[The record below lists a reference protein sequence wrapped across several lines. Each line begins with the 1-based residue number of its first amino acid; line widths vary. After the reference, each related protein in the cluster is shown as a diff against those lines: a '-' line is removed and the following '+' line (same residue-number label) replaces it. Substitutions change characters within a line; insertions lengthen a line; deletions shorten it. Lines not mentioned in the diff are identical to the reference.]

1 MEKNKKTG
9 KPSKP
14 NGYSECADKA
24 YATSDEVKKQFA
36 HYLYQ
41 RECNEVTG
49 EWTCPNCPFNKECN
63 KNLEAGGSATTE
75 LCEVILGQ
83 EAAAG
88 IRKRTAERWEAHM
101 NNPNGVYYIENT
113 IDEIHTKISG
123 YFKTFGE
130 AMDGL
135 KDCAD
140 WFRDNGTGKIY
151 FQEYGFHSRRRL
163 VYEAR

>member
-1 MEKNKKTG
+1 MEKNNKN
-9 KPSKP
+9 SKP
-14 NGYSECADKA
+14 NGYSECANKS
-24 YATSDEVKKQFA
+24 YTTSDGIKKQFA

-49 EWTCPNCPFNKECN
+49 EWTCPNCPFDKECD
-63 KNLEAGGSATTE
+63 KNIEAGTGTVE
-75 LCEVILGQ
+75 LCEVILGKDV
-83 EAAAG
+83 ANG

-101 NNPNGVYYIENT
+101 NNPNGIYYIENT

-130 AMDGL
+130 ARDGL
-135 KDCAD
+135 NDCAD

-151 FQEYGFHSRRRL
+151 FQEYGFGKRPRL
-163 VYEAR
+163 VYESR

>member
-88 IRKRTAERWEAHM
+88 I
-101 NNPNGVYYIENT
+101 
-113 IDEIHTKISG
+113 
-123 YFKTFGE
+123 
-130 AMDGL
+130 
-135 KDCAD
+135 D